1 MKITEVKVRE
11 FGKGN
16 LKGFA
21 DVTFDNCFVVKGL
34 KIMNGQNGI
43 FVNMPSQEKKGEY
56 FDTAFPITKEFRQE
70 LVDAVLSEYGSEDEK
85 NAEGT
90 VVNNTVVSTVKP
102 NGLDEDEFPF

>member
-43 FVNMPSQEKKGEY
+43 FVNMPSQEKKVNTSTQLFQLRKSSDKNWLTLY
-56 FDTAFPITKEFRQE
+56 YMNTAKC
-70 LVDAVLSEYGSEDEK
+70 
-85 NAEGT
+85 
-90 VVNNTVVSTVKP
+90 
-102 NGLDEDEFPF
+102 